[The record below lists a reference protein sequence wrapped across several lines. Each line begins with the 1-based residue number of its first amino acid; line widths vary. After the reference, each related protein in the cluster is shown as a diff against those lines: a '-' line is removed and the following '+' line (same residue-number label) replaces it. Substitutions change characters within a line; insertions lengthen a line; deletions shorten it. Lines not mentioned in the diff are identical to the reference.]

1 MKKERDWIDFANLA
15 SNVTQNLQLRQA
27 NQTLAGLERV
37 AAEQVIRGQ
46 EQRDQERQLDRLR
59 EHVSQIADDVASLQ
73 EHLRENPSAA
83 LALGLQIKG
92 LLEKHYVTTASF
104 RAWEDKDRLKDVQKG
119 LESVCE
125 QSTALLT
132 DSQREDAARC
142 AAYLAERDSLNQ
154 LIGLQRKKE
163 VFNLGRQQFEKQLA
177 AKQSELP
184 KIQKE
189 LSNIRLPFWQRVC
202 TVVGGLGLAFSI
214 AWLLGL
220 FMIIISILHL
230 GKAFSLI
237 PQARNVVRS
246 GPYRWLRHPLYL
258 AEEIALLG
266 TALEYFS
273 ALAFG
278 ILLLHVSVQV
288 FRIHYEEA
296 LLRRTLPGYND
307 YAAMTWRM
315 MPFFW

>member
-1 MKKERDWIDFANLA
+1 VSDIVLQGRPFWRLRSTRTYDRAIRFWGALWFLVLA
-15 SNVTQNLQLRQA
+15 VVTALPGLQIAATPTQMLARACIVLFYLILSWLLMTRPPAKSQA
-27 NQTLAGLERV
+27 DGLGPRV
-37 AAEQVIRGQ
+37 AAFAGTYMPFAIVFFCRPAGSPI
-46 EQRDQERQLDRLR
+46 LDL
-59 EHVSQIADDVASLQ
+59 VST
-73 EHLRENPSAA
+73 
-83 LALGLQIKG
+83 G
-92 LLEKHYVTTASF
+92 
-104 RAWEDKDRLKDVQKG
+104 
-119 LESVCE
+119 
-125 QSTALLT
+125 
-132 DSQREDAARC
+132 
-142 AAYLAERDSLNQ
+142 
-154 LIGLQRKKE
+154 IG
-163 VFNLGRQQFEKQLA
+163 
-177 AKQSELP
+177 
-184 KIQKE
+184 
-189 LSNIRLPFWQRVC
+189 
-202 TVVGGLGLAFSI
+202 
-214 AWLLGL
+214 LLGL